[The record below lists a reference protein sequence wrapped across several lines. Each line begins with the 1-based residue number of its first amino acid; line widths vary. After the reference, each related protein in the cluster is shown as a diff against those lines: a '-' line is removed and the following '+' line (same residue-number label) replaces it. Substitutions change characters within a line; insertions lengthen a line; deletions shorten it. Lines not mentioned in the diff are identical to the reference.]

1 MYHKSV
7 MVRFYAADDDDYQP
21 SGIDDFKIQTAWK
34 TLWKKVKLLIL
45 SNFTYFP
52 NAFLDFFSLVY

>member
-1 MYHKSV
+1 

-34 TLWKKVKLLIL
+34 TL
-45 SNFTYFP
+45 
-52 NAFLDFFSLVY
+52 